1 MKAWAIDIDR
11 SSIAFAKG
19 SVNNALLD
27 GTARPLQFDVC
38 PTALDAIKGRYVSI
52 NTDSDCLPELLICI
66 TDLPNVDLPKIN
78 AYAQNINTIQTPIA
92 TPQQIQVTQQAQVIQ
107 NNAIKNNAIKNN
119 ASKNSNSNN
128 FNTKTQA
135 TQNNGY
141 DLIDYRTLNQ
151 YLPQSIMTQIT
162 HALGLLKWRLEHQ
175 FCGRCGNP
183 TTLSSNEY
191 ATVCLHCN
199 HKSYPVICPCV
210 IVAITRQC
218 PQTHKTQLLLAQHH
232 RHKDGLFGLI
242 AGFIEIGEDVLSAIK
257 REVQEE
263 TQLTIKNIRPIA
275 SQAWYPNNLM
285 LGFIADYD
293 QGKIAIE
300 PNELNNAKFF
310 DLDDLPKIP
319 HHGTIARQLIDTVI
333 QEHNKQQNNQQEI
346 CPNNTNN
353 QTTPQAPPPYN
364 NSQ

>member
-19 SVNNALLD
+19 SVNSALLD

-66 TDLPNVDLPKIN
+66 TDLPSII
-78 AYAQNINTIQTPIA
+78 AYTQNIDTVQTPIA
-92 TPQQIQVTQQAQVIQ
+92 TPQQIQVTQAQVIQ
-107 NNAIKNNAIKNN
+107 DNAIKNNAIKNN

-151 YLPQSIMTQIT
+151 YLPQSIMAQIA

-191 ATVCLHCN
+191 ATICLHCQ

-210 IVAITRQC
+210 IVAVTRQC
-218 PQTHKTQLLLAQHH
+218 PKTNKTQLLLAQHH

-242 AGFIEIGEDVLSAIK
+242 AGFIEVGEEVLSTIK
-257 REVQEE
+257 REVKEE
-263 TQLTIKNIRPIA
+263 TNLTIKNIRPIA

-293 QGKIAIE
+293 QGKIVIE
-300 PNELNNAKFF
+300 PNELNDAEFF
-310 DLDDLPKIP
+310 DLDNLPKIP

-333 QEHNKQQNNQQEI
+333 KEHNDQKAI
-346 CPNNTNN
+346 CSNSSDSSNSPNN
-353 QTTPQAPPPYN
+353 P
-364 NSQ
+364 NSSNHQMISSIH

>member
-1 MKAWAIDIDR
+1 MKAWAIDIDS

-19 SVNNALLD
+19 SVNHTLLD
-27 GTARPLQFDVC
+27 GTARPLPFDVC
-38 PTALDAIKGRYVSI
+38 PTALDAINGRYVSI
-52 NTDSDCLPELLICI
+52 NADTDCLPKLLICI
-66 TDLPNVDLPKIN
+66 TDLPSII
-78 AYAQNINTIQTPIA
+78 AYTQIAYTQNIDTVQTPIT
-92 TPQQIQVTQQAQVIQ
+92 TPHHTNKTQTTQDNTIKNNIKNYQTNKSDIQ
-107 NNAIKNNAIKNN
+107 NNDTKSVNIKNH
-119 ASKNSNSNN
+119 
-128 FNTKTQA
+128 NTK
-135 TQNNGY
+135 NHYDY

-151 YLPQSIMTQIT
+151 YLPQSVMAHIA

-218 PQTHKTQLLLAQHH
+218 PQTHKPQLLLAQHH

-293 QGKIAIE
+293 QGAIVIE
-300 PNELNNAKFF
+300 SSELNDAKFF
-310 DLDDLPKIP
+310 DLDDLPNIP

-333 QEHNKQQNNQQEI
+333 KEHNDQKSIYINNPNS
-346 CPNNTNN
+346 PNN
-353 QTTPQAPPPYN
+353 QAPPQPPP
-364 NSQ
+364 S

>member
-1 MKAWAIDIDR
+1 MKAWAIDIDS

-19 SVNNALLD
+19 SVNHTLLD
-27 GTARPLQFDVC
+27 GTARPLPFDVC
-38 PTALDAIKGRYVSI
+38 PAALDAINGRYVSI
-52 NTDSDCLPELLICI
+52 NAGTHSLPELLICI
-66 TDLPNVDLPKIN
+66 TDLPSII
-78 AYAQNINTIQTPIA
+78 AYTQIAYTQNIDTVQTPITKTQA
-92 TPQQIQVTQQAQVIQ
+92 IQD
-107 NNAIKNNAIKNN
+107 NAIKNNTIKNDT
-119 ASKNSNSNN
+119 KNHYD
-128 FNTKTQA
+128 
-135 TQNNGY
+135 Y

-151 YLPQSIMTQIT
+151 YLPQSVMAHIA

-218 PQTHKTQLLLAQHH
+218 PQTHKTQLLLAQHR

-263 TQLTIKNIRPIA
+263 TNLTIKNIRPIA

-293 QGKIAIE
+293 QGAIVIE
-300 PNELNNAKFF
+300 SSELNDAKFF
-310 DLDDLPKIP
+310 DLDDLPNIP

-333 QEHNKQQNNQQEI
+333 KEHNDQKSIYINNPNS
-346 CPNNTNN
+346 PNN
-353 QTTPQAPPPYN
+353 QAPPQPPP
-364 NSQ
+364 S